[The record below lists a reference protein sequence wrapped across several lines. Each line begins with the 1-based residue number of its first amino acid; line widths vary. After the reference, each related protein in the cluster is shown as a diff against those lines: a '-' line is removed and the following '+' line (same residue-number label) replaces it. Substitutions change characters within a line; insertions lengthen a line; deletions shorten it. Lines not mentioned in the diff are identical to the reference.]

1 MEEMFQEFRDIADFR
16 IVYIREA
23 HAVDSNRPSPPARD
37 KNIFEH
43 EDFGQRCKTAEM
55 LIQDNEL
62 TIPCLIDSMDN
73 KTDKAY
79 SAKPDRAFLV
89 DGKGKLAVAGARG
102 PRGFGPALNDIE
114 QWLSKFREKKE
125 VSSNNNRIDDIVEAD
140 GR

>member
-1 MEEMFQEFRDIADFR
+1 MYQEFQDVAEFR

-43 EDFGQRCKTAEM
+43 EDFHQRCQTAEM
-55 LIQDNEL
+55 LIQDNEM

-89 DGKGKLAVAGARG
+89 DGKGKLAIAGARG
-102 PRGFGPALNDIE
+102 PTGFGPALDDIE
-114 QWLSKFREKKE
+114 QWLSNFRKEDVSTTNEKF
-125 VSSNNNRIDDIVEAD
+125 DDNVDAD
-140 GR
+140 DS

>member
-1 MEEMFQEFRDIADFR
+1 MFQKYRDIAEFR

-43 EDFGQRCKTAEM
+43 EDFDDRCKTAEM
-55 LIQDNEL
+55 LIADNEL

-73 KTDKAY
+73 KVDAAY

-89 DGKGKLAVAGARG
+89 DGNGKLAVAGARG
-102 PRGFGPALNDIE
+102 PRGFAPALDDIE
-114 QWLSKFREKKE
+114 KWLSKFRKTK
-125 VSSNNNRIDDIVEAD
+125 NN
-140 GR
+140 